1 MKKTISFSLVLIT
14 VMSLL
19 AFNVNAASY
28 PLIYPD
34 EYRLYVPQGQVAKL
48 GFTIFPEY
56 KNEEYHVNIYK
67 GTKVTA
73 SNLVASA
80 SDTIYNSEYSGYVR
94 DITITWDTRE
104 VTCGT
109 YTVEYYMSF
118 YSFNEWHDA
127 PTKSTLMTIEV
138 FKPGQVA
145 NSVLNTDIKAYI
157 DGHPIRSYNID
168 GYTSIVVED
177 LDQYGFYVAYDN
189 NERTLKIDDV
199 KGNITSTYVHTQN
212 TQPVGSKAMDV
223 YYTDIR
229 TYVKSKNTSGYLN
242 AYGYNVDGL
251 TLIRIDN
258 LDEFGNV
265 AWDQNARTI
274 SFVRN

>member
-1 MKKTISFSLVLIT
+1 MKKIISFTLLVIML
-14 VMSLL
+14 MSI
-19 AFNVNAASY
+19 FVFQVSAASY
-28 PLIYPD
+28 PLMYPKD
-34 EYRLYVPQGQVAKL
+34 YRLYVPQGTIAKL
-48 GFTIFPEY
+48 AFTIFPEY

-67 GTKVTA
+67 GTKA
-73 SNLVASA
+73 IDSNLVASA
-80 SDTIYNSEYSGYVR
+80 SDTIYNGGYSAIR
-94 DITITWDTRE
+94 DVIINWDTND
-104 VTCGT
+104 VSCGT

-118 YSFNEWHDA
+118 YTFHEWHDA
-127 PTKSTLMTIEV
+127 PTKSTLMTVEV

-157 DGHPIRSYNID
+157 DGYPIRSYNID

-177 LDQYGFYVAYDN
+177 LNQYGFYVAYDN

-199 KGNITSTYVHTQN
+199 KGNITSTYVHTSN

-229 TYVKSKNTSGYLN
+229 TYVKSKDTSGYLN

-265 AWDQNARTI
+265 IWDQNARTI

>member
-14 VMSLL
+14 VISLL
-19 AFNVNAASY
+19 AFNVNAAGY
-28 PLIYPD
+28 PLIFPD
-34 EYRLYVPQGQVAKL
+34 EYRLYAPQGQVAKL
-48 GFTIFPEY
+48 GFSIFPAY
-56 KNEEYHVNIYK
+56 NNEEYHVNIYK
-67 GTKVTA
+67 GTKVDD
-73 SNLVASA
+73 SNLVESI
-80 SDTIYNSEYSGYVR
+80 SKKIYNVGNYIR
-94 DITITWDTRE
+94 DITVTWDTKG

-118 YSFNEWHDA
+118 YSLYEWHEA
-127 PTKSTLMTIEV
+127 PRERGLITIEV

-177 LDQYGFYVAYDN
+177 LNQYGFNVAYDN

-199 KGNITSTYVHTQN
+199 KGKITSTYVHTPN

-242 AYGYNVDGL
+242 AYGYNVNGL

-265 AWDQNARTI
+265 LWNQNARTI

>member
-1 MKKTISFSLVLIT
+1 MKKIIFLTLVLINLLT
-14 VMSLL
+14 V
-19 AFNVNAASY
+19 FTFTVNAASY
-28 PLIYPD
+28 PLIYPE
-34 EYRLYVPQGQVAKL
+34 EYRLYVPQGSVARL

-67 GTKVTA
+67 GTKVNPN
-73 SNLVASA
+73 NLVSSA
-80 SDTIYNSEYSGYVR
+80 SDTIYNSGYSAVR
-94 DITITWDTRE
+94 DVTITWDTSG

-118 YSFNEWHDA
+118 YTFHEWHDA

-145 NSVLNTDIKAYI
+145 NSVLNTDIRAFI

-177 LDQYGFYVAYDN
+177 LNQYGFRVVYDN

-199 KGNITSTYVHTQN
+199 NGPITSSYAHVLN

-251 TLIRIDN
+251 TLI
-258 LDEFGNV
+258 
-265 AWDQNARTI
+265 
-274 SFVRN
+274 

>member
-1 MKKTISFSLVLIT
+1 MKRIISILLLLITTISVSGVQ
-14 VMSLL
+14 
-19 AFNVNAASY
+19 VNAASY

-34 EYRLYVPQGQVAKL
+34 EYILYVPQGQIAKL

-67 GTKVTA
+67 GTKATA
-73 SNLVASA
+73 NNLVASA
-80 SDTIYNSEYSGYVR
+80 SDTIYNSGYDAVR
-94 DITITWDTRE
+94 DVTITWDTSG

-118 YSFNEWHDA
+118 YTFHEWHDA

-145 NSVLNTDIKAYI
+145 NSVLNTDIKAFI
-157 DGHPIRSYNID
+157 DGYPIRSYNID

-177 LDQYGFYVAYDN
+177 LNQYGFSVVYNN
-189 NERTLKIDDV
+189 NERTLKIDNV
-199 KGNITSTYVHTQN
+199 NGAITSSYKHVLN
-212 TQPVGSKAMDV
+212 SKPIGSKAMDV

-229 TYVKSKNTSGYLN
+229 TYVKSKSTSGYLN
-242 AYGYNVDGL
+242 AYGYNVNGL

-258 LDEFGNV
+258 LDEFGNIV
-265 AWDQNARTI
+265 WDQNARTI

>member
-1 MKKTISFSLVLIT
+1 MKKIISFTLLIIMI
-14 VMSLL
+14 MSIF
-19 AFNVNAASY
+19 AIQVSAASY
-28 PLIYPD
+28 PRMYPED
-34 EYRLYVPQGQVAKL
+34 YRLYVPQGTVARL

-67 GTKVTA
+67 GTKVTPN
-73 SNLVASA
+73 NLVASA
-80 SDTIYNSEYSGYVR
+80 SDTIYNSGAVR
-94 DITITWDTRE
+94 DVTITWDTSG

-118 YSFNEWHDA
+118 YTFYEWHDA
-127 PTKSTLMTIEV
+127 PKKSTLMTIEV

-145 NSVLNTDIKAYI
+145 NSVLNTDIRAFI

-177 LDQYGFYVAYDN
+177 LNQYGFRVVYDN
-189 NERTLKIDDV
+189 NERTLKIDDI
-199 KGNITSTYVHTQN
+199 KGPITSSYTHIAN
-212 TQPVGSKAMDV
+212 TQPVGSKAMNV

-229 TYVKSKNTSGYLN
+229 TYVKSKNGSGYLN

-258 LDEFGNV
+258 LDEFGSV
-265 AWDQNARTI
+265 VWDQYTRTI
-274 SFVRN
+274 SFTRN